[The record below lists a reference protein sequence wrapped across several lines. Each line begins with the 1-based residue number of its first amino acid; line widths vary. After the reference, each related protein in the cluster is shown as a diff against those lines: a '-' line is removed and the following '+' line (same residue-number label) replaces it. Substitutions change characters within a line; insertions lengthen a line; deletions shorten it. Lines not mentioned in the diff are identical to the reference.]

1 MDIIV
6 YKIKKDET
14 LNSVAKKFCV
24 NTSAI
29 FPQKFERGD
38 RVVIR
43 LKSKKLYIVKPGDT
57 LPSIAANLGI
67 STEELIKTNGSKTI
81 FVGKHLFI

>member
-1 MDIIV
+1 MDIII

-24 NTSAI
+24 NTGAI
-29 FPQKFERGD
+29 SPQKFERGD

-43 LKSKKLYIVKPGDT
+43 LKNKRLYIVKPGDT
-57 LPSIAANLGI
+57 LPSIAATLGI
-67 STEELIKTNGSKTI
+67 SIEELIKINGSKII